1 MNTIY
6 KSCVWLLLTGFL
18 FTSCK
23 KFLEQTSQDEIIPS
37 TTDDLTQLLN
47 AEGYPYNIVVDN
59 YTDLLTDD
67 VQCTGVPA
75 GISASLATTYT
86 SMLNNGTSL
95 FTFNPTMF
103 DSTGTTINVLGLSGV
118 DSWKIYYGKIKGC
131 NVVLDYINKVSGN
144 DQQKNAL
151 RGQALFL
158 RAFYYLKLVTL
169 YGQPYSGAGIDP
181 ATSPGVPLI
190 LSSEVSDSKP
200 VRNTLAEVYSQ
211 IEKDLLQA
219 ADLLKNNFKPANTF
233 RVGHIAAYALLSRL
247 YLYMGR
253 DEDMDNVITYAT
265 NALNEK
271 PGLTSL
277 ATFLLTYKS
286 YDASGIYDFTK
297 SPEIVWEFGA
307 NSVQTTTFFPSAA
320 SPGNVI
326 PPYSV
331 SPELAG
337 LYEQGNGTD
346 TTYIGDLRYM
356 MYYARTFSIVWPVR
370 SFKIS
375 QNKLTLEAKGIRVA
389 ELYLNRAEALIRRYK
404 KNSSAADLSQALSDL
419 NTLRANRFDTRFKT
433 YKPVN
438 ITDADALFSFCKDER
453 RRELSFE
460 ENFRWVDIK
469 RWGMAITHHYVDANG
484 VASDY
489 TLSRGSNLY
498 ALPIPYTAINRNDQ
512 LTQNPR

>member
-6 KSCVWLLLTGFL
+6 KSCVWLLLAGSL

-23 KFLEQTSQDEIIPS
+23 KFLVQTSQDEIIPT

-67 VQCTGVPA
+67 VQCSGLAV
-75 GISASLATTYT
+75 GLSATLLPTYT
-86 SMLNNGTSL
+86 SYLNNGAPL
-95 FTFNPTMF
+95 FTFNPAMF
-103 DSTGTTINVLGLSGV
+103 DSTGTAANVISLPGT

-131 NVVLDYINKVSGN
+131 NVVLDYLDKVSGN
-144 DQQKNAL
+144 EQQKNAL

-169 YGQPYSGAGIDP
+169 YGQPYSGAGIDA

-200 VRNTLAEVYSQ
+200 VRNTLAQVYGQ
-211 IEKDLLQA
+211 VEKDLLAA
-219 ADLLKNNFKPANTF
+219 ADLLKNNFTPPNTF

-253 DEDMDNVITYAT
+253 DEDMDNVIKYAT
-265 NALNEK
+265 STLNEK
-271 PGLTSL
+271 PGLTAL
-277 ATFLLTYKS
+277 TTFLLTYKS

-297 SPEIVWEFGA
+297 SPEVVWEFGA
-307 NSVQTTTFFPSAA
+307 NSTTSVIFFPAVNN
-320 SPGNVI
+320 PGSVM

-331 SPELAG
+331 SPDLAG

-346 TTYIGDLRYM
+346 TTYVGDLRYM
-356 MYYARTFSIVWPVR
+356 MYYARTNNVIWPVR
-370 SFKIS
+370 GYKLSP
-375 QNKLTLEAKGIRVA
+375 NKTSYDAKGMRIA
-389 ELYLNRAEALIRRYK
+389 EVYLNRAEALARRYK
-404 KNSSAADLSQALSDL
+404 KNGNTADLAQALSDL
-419 NTLRANRFDTRFKT
+419 NTLRANRFDTRFKAYT
-433 YKPVN
+433 PVN
-438 ITDADALFSFCKDER
+438 ITDADALFNFCKAER

-469 RWGMAITHHYVDANG
+469 RWGMTVTHHYIDANG
-484 VASDY
+484 VAADY
-489 TLSRGSNLY
+489 TLPAGGNLY

>member
-37 TTDDLTQLLN
+37 TADDLTQLLN
-47 AEGYPYNIVVDN
+47 AEGYPYNLVVDN

-67 VQCTGVPA
+67 VQCTGIPA
-75 GISASLATTYT
+75 GLPASQVPTYT
-86 SMLNNGTSL
+86 MYLNNGASL
-95 FTFNPTMF
+95 FTWNPSMF
-103 DSTGTTINVLGLSGV
+103 DSTGTATNTLGLAGS
-118 DSWKIYYGKIKGC
+118 DSWKIYYGRIKGC
-131 NVVLDYINKVSGN
+131 NVVLDYLDKVSGN

-181 ATSPGVPLI
+181 STSLGVPLI

-219 ADLLKNNFKPANTF
+219 TDLLKNNFKPVNTF
-233 RVGHIAAYALLSRL
+233 RVGHIAAYTLLSRL

-271 PGLTSL
+271 PGLTAL
-277 ATFLLTYKS
+277 TTFLITYKA

-297 SPEIVWEFGA
+297 SPEVIWQFGSGP
-307 NSVQTTTFFPSAA
+307 NSTLSAIFYPSAA
-320 SPGNVI
+320 SPGNVL

-331 SPELAG
+331 SPELVN
-337 LYEQGNGTD
+337 LYDLGTD
-346 TTYIGDLRYM
+346 STYIGDLRYM
-356 MYYARTFSIVWPVR
+356 MYYGKTTGTVWPVR
-370 SFKIS
+370 AFKIS
-375 QNKLTLEAKGIRVA
+375 QNKITLDARGIRVA
-389 ELYLNRAEALIRRYK
+389 ELYLNRAEALARRYK
-404 KNSSAADLSQALSDL
+404 KNSSGADLAQALSDL
-419 NTLRANRFDTRFKT
+419 NTLRANRFDTRNKP
-433 YKPVN
+433 YKPVT
-438 ITDADALFSFCKDER
+438 ITDADTLLSFCKAER
-453 RRELSFE
+453 RREFSFE

-469 RWGMAITHHYVDANG
+469 RWGLSVTHHFIDANG
-484 VASDY
+484 VATDY
-489 TLSRGSNLY
+489 TLPAGSNLY
-498 ALPIPYTAINRNDQ
+498 ALPIPFTAINRNDQ

>member
-6 KSCVWLLLTGFL
+6 KSCVWLLLSGLL

-23 KFLEQTSQDEIIPS
+23 KFLEQKSQDEIIPS
-37 TTDDLTQLLN
+37 TVDDLTQLLN
-47 AEGYPYNIVVDN
+47 AEGYPYNISVDS

-67 VQCTGVPA
+67 VQCTGMPA
-75 GISASLATTYT
+75 GLSASLTPTYT
-86 SMLNNGTSL
+86 AFLNNGASV
-95 FTFNPTMF
+95 FTWNPAMF
-103 DSTGTTINVLGLSGV
+103 DSTGTISNVLSLAGA

-131 NVVLDYINKVSGN
+131 NIVLDYIDKVSGN
-144 DQQKNAL
+144 DQQKNGL

-169 YGQPYSGAGIDP
+169 YAQPYSGTGIDP
-181 ATSPGVPLI
+181 SSSPGVPLV

-200 VRNTLAEVYSQ
+200 VRNTVAEVYSQ
-211 IEKDLLQA
+211 VEKDLLA
-219 ADLLKNNFKPANTF
+219 AAGLLKNNYTPANTF
-233 RVGHIAAYALLSRL
+233 RVGHIAAYTLLSRL

-271 PGLTSL
+271 SGLTSL
-277 ATFLLTYKS
+277 TTFLTSYKS

-307 NSVQTTTFFPSAA
+307 NSTSSTTFYPATTA
-320 SPGNVI
+320 PGNVI

-356 MYYARTFSIVWPVR
+356 MYYAKTTSVVWPVR
-370 SFKIS
+370 GNKIYY
-375 QNKLTLEAKGIRVA
+375 NKTYDAKGIRIA

-404 KNSSAADLSQALSDL
+404 KNSSGADLTQALSDL
-419 NTLRANRFDTRFKT
+419 NILRANRFDTR
-433 YKPVN
+433 YKAYVPVN
-438 ITDADALFSFCKDER
+438 ITNADALFSFCKAER

-469 RWGMAITHHYVDANG
+469 RWGLAITHHFIDANG
-484 VASDY
+484 VATDY
-489 TLSRGSNLY
+489 TLPSGGNGY